1 MLKRCIEGEG
11 VSVCVCVFVQY
22 VCTHAL
28 SGKVRESKE
37 IGELYSELIMCQ
49 HCSVWEVAPGE
60 CCPTHEG
67 EIQQL
72 FQRKS

>member
-1 MLKRCIEGEG
+1 MEGEG
-11 VSVCVCVFVQY
+11 VSGCVFVQY
-22 VCTHAL
+22 VHAHTL
-28 SGKVRESKE
+28 LGKVRESKE

-60 CCPTHEG
+60 CCLTHKG
-67 EIQQL
+67 EIQRL